1 MKFDVY
7 ASPKTDEMEVATLVA
22 SFAARTEAWAY
33 VAEHLDYEAY
43 EYMVIPTNGYR
54 LLVTFTCG
62 GDKIGEW
69 GMDNPTVLP
78 SDHQRVE
85 IDGQLWI
92 VQQHG
97 VRWLAPNHVEI
108 VLSYKANTAY
118 DKRY

>member
-1 MKFDVY
+1 MYEVY
-7 ASPKTDEMEVATLVA
+7 ASPKTDEMEPATLLA
-22 SFAARTEAWAY
+22 AFAERREAWEF
-33 VAEHLDYEAY
+33 VAAHLDTEAY
-43 EYMVIPTNGYR
+43 EYMLIPRNASR
-54 LLVTFTCG
+54 LLVTFTRDG
-62 GDKIGEW
+62 KKVGEW
-69 GMDNPTVLP
+69 GMDDPTVLP